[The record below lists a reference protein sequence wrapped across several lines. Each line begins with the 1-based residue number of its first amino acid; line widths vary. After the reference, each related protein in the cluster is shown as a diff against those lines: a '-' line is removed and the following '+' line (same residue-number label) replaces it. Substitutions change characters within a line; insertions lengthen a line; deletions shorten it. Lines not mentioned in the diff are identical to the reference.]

1 MTAYSMT
8 PDSRP
13 PTPDSR
19 PPTPGPRLRYWK
31 DAKNYVCWRFAE
43 GQEAGEARA
52 MCSFHWIPS
61 MLML

>member
-1 MTAYSMT
+1 
-8 PDSRP
+8 
-13 PTPDSR
+13 
-19 PPTPGPRLRYWK
+19 
-31 DAKNYVCWRFAE
+31 VCWRFAE